1 MPSVE
6 AKEEIHKTS
15 KIQRLN
21 QEVDK
26 WENMLTKLLSLPLI
40 NEVASKRSMNLN
52 AWQYL
57 TIAMRKQ
64 SKKIKKKQSSKSK
77 EKNGT
82 MQNYTTFALE
92 K

>member
-1 MPSVE
+1 MVKQYLHNVQEQIFGEENMPSVE

-26 WENMLTKLLSLPLI
+26 WENMLTKLLSLPSLI

-57 TIAMRKQ
+57 TIAMKKQ
-64 SKKIKKKQSSKSK
+64 SKKI
-77 EKNGT
+77 
-82 MQNYTTFALE
+82 
-92 K
+92 